1 LRFFLKLGTEIY
13 FPFLFSMT
21 ESICFMVM
29 VFWMQSLSLEKQTTL
44 PKTIASPE
52 SLALANMVLLQP
64 GEGLLNLSV
73 VHMYR

>member
-1 LRFFLKLGTEIY
+1 
-13 FPFLFSMT
+13 
-21 ESICFMVM
+21 
-29 VFWMQSLSLEKQTTL
+29 MQSLSLEKQTTL

-73 VHMYR
+73 VHVSLTVAEPTTVASNIVYEIMKANFISKKPNHTS